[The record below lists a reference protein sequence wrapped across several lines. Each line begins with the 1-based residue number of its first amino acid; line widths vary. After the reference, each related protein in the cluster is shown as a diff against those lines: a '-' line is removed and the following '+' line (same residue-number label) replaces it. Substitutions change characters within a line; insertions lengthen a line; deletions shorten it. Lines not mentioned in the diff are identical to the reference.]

1 VLFVDIL
8 IQMCCCLEL
17 AMVIIDAVL
26 LLGFLL
32 KVIFEHNAPELHSFV
47 HLIVVR
53 AFFKDTLKLVILLGN
68 CLTLSRFV
76 IKGTQIVVEL
86 KTTCL
91 FPRVK
96 EVVVLVLISRQ

>member
-1 VLFVDIL
+1 MLVSKYGPLVAPRAAVVGG
-8 IQMCCCLEL
+8 CATSSLESS
-17 AMVIIDAVL
+17 VAV
-26 LLGFLL
+26 

-68 CLTLSRFV
+68 CLTLSRLV